1 MSITLHTNLGD
12 IKIELFCEL
21 TPKTAKNFLGLIA
34 SGYYDNTIFHRLIRD
49 FIVQGGSN
57 KHRID
62 NNKDKDNKEKA
73 GKDKNIYGKQYFED
87 EIVDS
92 LKFNQRGCVAMANK
106 GANTNSSQFFITFK
120 AQPQLNNTATIFG
133 KVIHGYNTLDAMEKS
148 EVDNK
153 NRPSEPIKILSTTI
167 HANPIAD
174 KEMND

>member
-1 MSITLHTNLGD
+1 MSVTLHTNLGD

-21 TPKTAKNFLGLIA
+21 TPKTSKNFLGLLA

-62 NNKDKDNKEKA
+62 KNNKDKA
-73 GKDKNIYGKQYFED
+73 GKDRNIYGKPYFED

-92 LKFNQRGCVAMANK
+92 LKFNQKGIVAMANK

-120 AQPQLNNTATIFG
+120 GQPQLNNTSTIFG
-133 KVIHGYNTLDAMEKS
+133 KVIHGFDTLDAMEKC

-153 NRPSEPIKILSTTI
+153 NRPCDVIKILSSTI
-167 HANPIAD
+167 HANPIAT
-174 KEMND
+174 KEMNH

>member
-21 TPKTAKNFLGLIA
+21 TPKTAKNFLGLAA
-34 SGYYDNTIFHRLIRD
+34 SGYYDNTMFYRLIRD

-57 KHRID
+57 KHRTD
-62 NNKDKDNKEKA
+62 NDKEKEKG

-92 LKFNQRGCVAMANK
+92 LKFNQRGIVAMANK

-120 AQPQLNNTATIFG
+120 AQPQLNNTSTIFG
-133 KVIHGYNTLDAMEKS
+133 KVIHGFNTLDAMEKT

-153 NRPSEPIKILSTTI
+153 NRPNDIVKIISTTI